1 MKKRVIC
8 FIIGMLLVAQ
18 SGMTVSAAPAIM
30 PDGELFDAEYY
41 AEHNPDVVAAIG
53 NDMHALYAHY
63 QQSGILEGR
72 QPYVPGTDVEAAKAA
87 ALAVSILDSR
97 ELTGGR
103 AIKEYDALPVFAG
116 TLWQPVREGNTVVYY
131 LNGQAEGSTRA
142 NNQACDMCGDIMDER
157 MKEAIRIDSNK
168 AYHLSLRTE
177 YDWVEIGEFKVIDGW
192 PGCNW
197 KAGPSHGM
205 LVSKYT
211 WRVVEGYRD

>member
-8 FIIGMLLVAQ
+8 FIIGMLLAAQ

-53 NDMHALYAHY
+53 TDMHVLYAHY

-72 QPYVPGTDVEAAKAA
+72 QPYVPGTDVEATKAA

-97 ELTGGR
+97 ELIGGR

-116 TLWQPVREGNTVVYY
+116 TLWQPVREGNTIYVY
-131 LNGQAEGSTRA
+131 LNGQADGSTRA
-142 NNQACDMCGDIMDER
+142 NNQAEDMCGDIMDER
-157 MKEAIRIDSNK
+157 MKEAICIDSNK
-168 AYHLSLRTE
+168 AYYFTQQIER
-177 YDWVEIGEFKVIDGW
+177 DMIEIGEFKVIDGF
-192 PGCNW
+192 PNNCW
-197 KAGPSHGM
+197 KAGPSNGM
-205 LVSKYT
+205 MVVKRI
-211 WRVVEGYRD
+211 WRVVGGYRN